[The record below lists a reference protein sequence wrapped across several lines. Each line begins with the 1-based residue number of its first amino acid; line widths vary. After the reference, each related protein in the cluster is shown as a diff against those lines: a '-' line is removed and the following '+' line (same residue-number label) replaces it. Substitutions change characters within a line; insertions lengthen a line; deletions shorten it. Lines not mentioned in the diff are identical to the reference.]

1 MTNMSA
7 SMSVSVDPT
16 VYLKHS
22 SLSASR
28 HDTSVGFKL
37 CSAANHITPGQI
49 LGSQQ
54 IRGLW
59 KIYLKSE
66 NTIPKLLQGDFLY
79 DGRKIELFSQDPFE
93 TGKIP
98 SESIIF
104 RDLPFSFNNDH
115 ITAHLKNSYP
125 DVYIRSNV
133 INGKVRNSDNE
144 LTTFLNGDR
153 YVYARKGF
161 AALPTEM
168 TINGTRCRVWHSS
181 QANKCKRC
189 GLNGHKID
197 SQACPAL
204 IKEPND
210 NIIFWESRDVFSNFY
225 MCDITVFNHVYKSSE
240 HAYQHAKLDFID
252 EPTLASAVL
261 SAPTPKDVKQISNKV
276 PDHSL
281 VDWHDRKVD
290 VMKTIL
296 RAKVESCFNFKKA
309 LLDSGTRTIVEGT
322 TDSFW
327 GIGMPSHIAASTN
340 PDFYNGR
347 NTLGLLLME
356 VRAEIMPQQKAD
368 ELPSTSASGSTQPLV
383 TAEDDF
389 DVAVPKYSPLQ
400 PSDEVV
406 KSIAGELN
414 EVGEESNNQ
423 NASPPA
429 PSSPQPTT
437 SAEASSSSSPAA
449 GGPPPPTAVDAP
461 TTLTP
466 SAEVSSLPAPTA
478 EGSPPSLTVEE
489 PSTVTPSA
497 GASASS
503 LHSPNGQPS
512 PPPAP
517 PLPKVPL
524 FSNSA
529 NAPKVKVHVRK
540 ATPVRRSV
548 NGKDPKQGF
557 MAKIKRKLTPEKIL
571 DTPDGLNKHI
581 RNEDSDA

>member
-1 MTNMSA
+1 
-7 SMSVSVDPT
+7 
-16 VYLKHS
+16 
-22 SLSASR
+22 
-28 HDTSVGFKL
+28 
-37 CSAANHITPGQI
+37 
-49 LGSQQ
+49 
-54 IRGLW
+54 
-59 KIYLKSE
+59 
-66 NTIPKLLQGDFLY
+66 
-79 DGRKIELFSQDPFE
+79 
-93 TGKIP
+93 
-98 SESIIF
+98 
-104 RDLPFSFNNDH
+104 
-115 ITAHLKNSYP
+115 
-125 DVYIRSNV
+125 
-133 INGKVRNSDNE
+133 
-144 LTTFLNGDR
+144 
-153 YVYARKGF
+153 
-161 AALPTEM
+161 
-168 TINGTRCRVWHSS
+168 
-181 QANKCKRC
+181 
-189 GLNGHKID
+189 
-197 SQACPAL
+197 
-204 IKEPND
+204 
-210 NIIFWESRDVFSNFY
+210 
-225 MCDITVFNHVYKSSE
+225 
-240 HAYQHAKLDFID
+240 
-252 EPTLASAVL
+252 
-261 SAPTPKDVKQISNKV
+261 
-276 PDHSL
+276 
-281 VDWHDRKVD
+281 
-290 VMKTIL
+290 
-296 RAKVESCFNFKKA
+296 
-309 LLDSGTRTIVEGT
+309 
-322 TDSFW
+322 
-327 GIGMPSHIAASTN
+327 
-340 PDFYNGR
+340 
-347 NTLGLLLME
+347 ME

-383 TAEDDF
+383 TTEDDF

-449 GGPPPPTAVDAP
+449 VDAP

-489 PSTVTPSA
+489 SSTVTPSA

-512 PPPAP
+512 PPPTP

-524 FSNSA
+524 FSTSA